1 MVRDLMAMDPLQKLI
16 SYDVAVSYHRAIVM
30 NTFDYQNDLYKRIAM
45 ESAAVAS
52 ILLSPRNS
60 DDDDG
65 NSNSLNTYLNIRNSS
80 GKKARLISKQR
91 YLKFIF
97 NDLHTNDLSLNPK
110 AQFLV
115 KEAAFNVIDEIFQ
128 QTYNEKIDK
137 ILAFVDDTDDICMPT
152 DTCLHYLIG
161 EIGKIVNVLQHVKR
175 MSKFEYSMY
184 VFMPYLKRIR
194 KIIIL
199 FVNDF
204 CCKKLVKNY
213 LISLDMMIE
222 NSAKLLETIQMINK
236 RVDVMNVFLDRPVYR
251 CNICDDTS
259 LESRFLKP
267 NECCG
272 YSICNICYANLWK
285 FCTLYPVCP
294 VCKTSFK
301 SSGSAASSLSSLS
314 STKHQQALYEE

>member
-1 MVRDLMAMDPLQKLI
+1 MDPVQKLI
-16 SYDVAVSYHRAIVM
+16 SYDVVVSHHRAIVM

-60 DDDDG
+60 DDG
-65 NSNSLNTYLNIRNSS
+65 NSNSINSFLNIRNNNGEKGSTDFETQVF
-80 GKKARLISKQR
+80 KN
-91 YLKFIF
+91 FIF
-97 NDLHTNDLSLNPK
+97 NDLHTNDLALNPK

-115 KEAAFNVIDEIFQ
+115 KQASFNVIDEIFQ

-137 ILAFVDDTDDICMPT
+137 ILAFVDDTDDIRIPN
-152 DTCLHYLIG
+152 DRCLHYLIA
-161 EIGKIVNVLQHVKR
+161 EIGKIVNVLQHVNR

-184 VFMPYLKRIR
+184 VFMPYLKQIR
-194 KIIIL
+194 KTIIL

-204 CCKKLVKNY
+204 CCKKLVENY
-213 LISLDMMIE
+213 LLTLDVMIADSL
-222 NSAKLLETIQMINK
+222 KLLETIQMINK

-251 CNICDDTS
+251 CNICEDTS

-272 YSICNICYANLWK
+272 YSICNMCYANLWK

-301 SSGSAASSLSSLS
+301 SSGSAASSLSSSS
-314 STKHQQALYEE
+314 STKHQALFEE